1 MTRTKEP
8 CRLGRSCYPDNVA
21 RQLTLGLTLVLL
33 IGMAL
38 GVTAK
43 AQSVVVKK
51 SSAARSGDA
60 KPWLGVGFRG
70 SAGGVLVDEVI
81 PDSPADIAGILVG
94 DVVVAVGAIGIRM
107 PNHLVSSIQKY
118 SVGDGVVV
126 SVRRKGRLLRLKTE
140 LASFLSP
147 AELLRR
153 RLVDRDAPV
162 FSLPVVHGEAE
173 GDFTQHSGKVVVL
186 EFWSS
191 WCAACKASFE
201 PLANLEAAYLGEL
214 VVLTITADRDSQL
227 ARFHSGYAM
236 PLPVLH
242 DPERRVHQAYHYEQS
257 VPTIVVIGR
266 DGLVRYAD
274 TGSTL
279 NLDSVLLS
287 AKRAVRELD

>member
-1 MTRTKEP
+1 M
-8 CRLGRSCYPDNVA
+8 
-21 RQLTLGLTLVLL
+21 GLSVFVEMS
-33 IGMAL
+33 GMAQASD
-38 GVTAK
+38 T
-43 AQSVVVKK
+43 
-51 SSAARSGDA
+51 
-60 KPWLGVGFRG
+60 KPWLGIGFRG
-70 SAGGVLVDEVI
+70 SAGGVIVDEVI

-94 DVVVAVGAIGIRM
+94 DVVVAVGRSPTRM
-107 PNHLVSSIQKY
+107 PNRLVSAIQKY
-118 SVGDGVVV
+118 SVGDQTVV
-126 SVRRKGRLLRLKTE
+126 SVRRKGKLLRLHAE

-153 RLVDRDAPV
+153 RLVDRDAPS

-173 GDFTQHSGKVVVL
+173 GDLEKLRGKVVVL

-191 WCAACKASFE
+191 WCGPCKASFE
-201 PLANLEAAYLGEL
+201 PLANLEAAHLGEL
-214 VVLTITADRDSQL
+214 VVLTITADQDSQL
-227 ARFHSGYAM
+227 TRFHSGYAM

-257 VPTIVVIGR
+257 LPTIIVIGR

-274 TGSTL
+274 TGSSL